1 MQASVT
7 VYFNTGFNGVDIPAS
22 PTVLASASQQSYP
35 DIYYIRED
43 IDKPSIRIKDSY
55 ENLCAVDYC
64 AITTNRGTSYY
75 FAVPSALSKGVTLL
89 TLDLDALLTM
99 GGASNIN
106 YISGWQERGH
116 IAKADDELFSNIAAE
131 DWIPS
136 EPLVSK
142 TPVEIKGEGA
152 VATADLDI
160 VISNIDI
167 AGLGDGTDDI
177 EVITGLDGTDAV
189 MYFPHVKAPTS
200 RTVFTTW
207 DYSEN
212 QAHRFFIPNTCAYN
226 LNVTTVKE
234 GLSKLYSAGQLQLQG
249 SYQIPK
255 EYLANDPTSGS
266 VGGFMQNLVGYY
278 GTKVLST
285 MPYEYTE
292 SGYTPKNKKCY
303 TTFRDMRI
311 TSVASGDEIIK
322 PVYELYQ
329 SGDTAPTA
337 RVWADP
343 CSTGKPYARF
353 DYIKDSPLQYA
364 DCVRGLQWANSQLVM
379 EGASGS
385 LWNAL
390 DTAFANRSAESQK
403 AYSTFAREIG
413 MKQTE
418 LAVDQTKF
426 SGAVDVLSGLS
437 FGVLGSAD
445 VAKPTKQNPTGS
457 SGYTTVN
464 TRGIV
469 GALASGTNTIANL
482 QQMQLSEHLAA
493 GNYALQQRQLEQEIN
508 QNNIGLIKS
517 NQVVAP
523 TVSYTP
529 EQNLGLY
536 GYNYFVAY
544 EVRKSLNDL
553 KSEDMYYQ
561 RFGYNGLHRPL
572 TQQCFNE
579 RDYYC
584 YVQAFDV
591 NLKGNSEFGLRVRS
605 KAISQLNRGVRV
617 WKVLPDASYYE
628 LN

>member
-22 PTVLASASQQSYP
+22 PTILSSASHQSYS
-35 DIYYIRED
+35 DVYYIRED

-55 ENLCAVDYC
+55 ENLCSVDYC
-64 AITTNRGTSYY
+64 AITTSSGTSYY
-75 FAVPSALSKGVTLL
+75 FAVPSALSRGVTLL
-89 TLDLDALLTM
+89 SLDLDALLTM
-99 GGASNIN
+99 GGANNIN

-116 IAKADDELFSNIAAE
+116 IAKNDDVLFSNIAAE
-131 DWIPS
+131 DWLPS
-136 EPLVSK
+136 EPLVAQ
-142 TPVEIKGEGA
+142 TPIKVNGAGE
-152 VATADLDI
+152 VATDDLDV

-167 AGLGDGTDDI
+167 SALGDGTNDI
-177 EVITGLDGTDAV
+177 EVVTGTDGTDAV
-189 MYFPHVKAPTS
+189 MYFPHIKSPTS

-226 LNVTTVKE
+226 LGVTTVKE

-266 VGGFMQNLVGYY
+266 VNGFVQNLVGYY
-278 GTKVLST
+278 GKQTLTT

-292 SGYTPKNKKCY
+292 NGYTPKNKKCY
-303 TTFRDMRI
+303 TTFRDMRL

-329 SGDTAPTA
+329 SGDTTPTA
-337 RVWADP
+337 RIWADP

-379 EGASGS
+379 DGASGS
-385 LWNAL
+385 MWNAL

-403 AYSTFAREIG
+403 AYSTFAREVG

-418 LAVDQTKF
+418 LSAQKTIF
-426 SGAVDVLSGLS
+426 NNGGLMFGTSGNASLLAGGIVSGVLNGQNVVSGLKNNMNAT
-437 FGVLGSAD
+437 FD
-445 VAKPTKQNPTGS
+445 
-457 SGYTTVN
+457 
-464 TRGIV
+464 
-469 GALASGTNTIANL
+469 L
-482 QQMQLSEHLAA
+482 QQLQNSEHLAA
-493 GNYALQQRQLEQEIN
+493 GSYALEQRQLEQQIN

-561 RFGYNGLHRPL
+561 RYGYNGLHRPL

-579 RDYYC
+579 REYYC

-591 NLKGNSEFGLRVRS
+591 NLKGNTEYGLRVRS